1 MCSSTRRTTSWEKRG
16 SASYKRILRLT
27 SLRRTIVCVTR
38 RRASCPRAAHC
49 RPAPARTS
57 PKADASPDRASLFPI
72 SSALPAQPRLALSL
86 PLPSHTVPSTLR
98 SFSCRQTQTTSLSSP
113 HVPSGYPTFLFI
125 SPLQTA
131 NIIPVAS
138 PPRPPIQ
145 STDCSPLTLPWT
157 TIPSFTWT
165 LSQSLRKRLPVHR
178 QGKCTSILPSYS
190 FPTRLRPFVP
200 LFNLSSYQI

>member
-1 MCSSTRRTTSWEKRG
+1 MVCV
-16 SASYKRILRLT
+16 A
-27 SLRRTIVCVTR
+27 SLRIPTTR
-38 RRASCPRAAHC
+38 RRASCPRVLVPRIVDLRKHP
-49 RPAPARTS
+49 RKPTHHLIV
-57 PKADASPDRASLFPI
+57 RAYFP
-72 SSALPAQPRLALSL
+72 SYHLPSALPPCPAFPASPPRPCTSC
-86 PLPSHTVPSTLR
+86 PCPRIQSPLR
-98 SFSCRQTQTTSLSSP
+98 SFSCRQTQTTLLSSP

-138 PPRPPIQ
+138 PPRPLIQ

-165 LSQSLRKRLPVHR
+165 LSQSLRKRLPVHP